1 MSEIK
6 KPEAFNVQFNE
17 FQIFSTL
24 LSTNSEKYAL
34 MIHGGARNQD
44 TFLDLRQ
51 WFGEHLNIGSIAFD
65 CIGHGQSEGQLSD
78 SSLSQRTQQAIQV
91 IQNCHVKVNLCIGVS
106 MGAYNAIQLSRL
118 LELDA
123 LILIVPGIYTP
134 SAYHVNFGEKFSEI
148 IRTKNSWMNS
158 DAWEIL
164 STFKGKLLIVSAEN
178 DEVVPS
184 AIPQKLYESAH
195 HASWKQHL
203 IIPNAIHKKFINSLW
218 ENEHDKASFLTALE
232 HCVSN

>member
-6 KPEAFNVQFNE
+6 KSKTVNVQFNE
-17 FQIFSTL
+17 FQIFSSL
-24 LSTNSEKYAL
+24 LSANSEKCAL
-34 MIHGGARNQD
+34 MIHGGARHQD
-44 TFLDLRQ
+44 IFLNLRH
-51 WFGEHLNIGSIAFD
+51 WLCEHLSIGSIAFD
-65 CIGHGQSEGQLSD
+65 CIGHGQSEGQFSD
-78 SSLSQRTQQAIQV
+78 SSLSQRTQQAIKV
-91 IQNCHVKVNLCIGVS
+91 IQNYHAKVNICIGVS

-118 LELDA
+118 LKLDT

-134 SAYHVNFGEKFSEI
+134 SAYHVNFGEKFSAI
-148 IRTKNSWMNS
+148 IRTENSWIDS

-184 AIPQKLYESAH
+184 AIPQKLYESATNTLWKH
-195 HASWKQHL
+195 HM
-203 IIPNAIHKKFINSLW
+203 IVPNAIHQKFMEYVWNN
-218 ENEHDKASFLTALE
+218 ENIKEEFLELLL